1 MEVTPFA
8 EANSSATADTS
19 QSTSGTPSSSA
30 SVLVPPV
37 STIPSLYL
45 SSTSPPILIHP
56 MTTRLRHGITKPIQK
71 LKLHVDTPFPMP
83 SNYLQAFKDPNWL
96 DTMKDEFNALVSN
109 QMWVLVSRLA
119 GANIIKYIWLFK
131 KNENADGYLARY
143 KARLVDNVRSQ
154 RPVINCD

>member
-1 MEVTPFA
+1 
-8 EANSSATADTS
+8 
-19 QSTSGTPSSSA
+19 
-30 SVLVPPV
+30 
-37 STIPSLYL
+37 
-45 SSTSPPILIHP
+45 
-56 MTTRLRHGITKPIQK
+56 
-71 LKLHVDTPFPMP
+71 MP